1 MSKTITAVRKKND
14 QQVRMYAAG
23 GGDSS
28 CHIPSLTNLVSCSQT
43 PGVNSWMLSYPL
55 CMYIWH
61 PFYGSQH
68 PKPQLESQPTRPP
81 PPRS

>member
-28 CHIPSLTNLVSCSQT
+28 CHIPSLTNLKRDSFPDDKAHKRRT
-43 PGVNSWMLSYPL
+43 G
-55 CMYIWH
+55 
-61 PFYGSQH
+61 
-68 PKPQLESQPTRPP
+68 R
-81 PPRS
+81 